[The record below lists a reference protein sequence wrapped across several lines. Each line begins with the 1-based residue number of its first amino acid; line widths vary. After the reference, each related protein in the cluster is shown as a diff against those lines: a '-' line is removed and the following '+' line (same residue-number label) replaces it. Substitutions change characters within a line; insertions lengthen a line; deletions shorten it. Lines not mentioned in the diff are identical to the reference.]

1 MLQAYVAATG
11 LRNLCLTQKGSVGL
25 VPKSAVISDKVY
37 MFLGGQVLYTLRPDR
52 SDEARFLMDGEVI
65 TWVNRGTARI
75 EELVLT

>member
-1 MLQAYVAATG
+1 MPHA
-11 LRNLCLTQKGSVGL
+11 KGYVGL

-37 MFLGGQVLYTLRPDR
+37 VFLGGQVLYTLRPDR
-52 SDEARFLMDGEVI
+52 SDESRFTYISECYLHRLMDGKVI